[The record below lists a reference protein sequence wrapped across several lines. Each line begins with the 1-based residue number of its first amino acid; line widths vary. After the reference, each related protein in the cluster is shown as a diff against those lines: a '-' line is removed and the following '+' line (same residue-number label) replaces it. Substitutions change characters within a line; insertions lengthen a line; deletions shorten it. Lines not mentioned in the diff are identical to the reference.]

1 MKVQYV
7 PTAAIHQVWKD
18 VAPFIASAL
27 EHSKGEYTVDQAKVL
42 ASTGDWSIIVAVDEG
57 NQIHGAAAMRFFNR
71 PNDRVA
77 FIVTLGGKLITS
89 PETFEQ
95 LRHYCMSNGAT
106 VLEGTARESTARL
119 WARYGFEEKY
129 RIVGARL

>member
-1 MKVQYV
+1 MNVHFV
-7 PTAAIHQVWKD
+7 PLAAVHLVWKD
-18 VAPFIASAL
+18 VAQFLESAL
-27 EHSKGEYTVDQAKVL
+27 EHSKGEYSVEQAKVMV
-42 ASTGDWSIIVAVDEG
+42 SNGDWLLLVAVDEA
-57 NQIHGAAAMRFFNR
+57 NKIHGAAALRFFNR

-77 FIVTLGGKLITS
+77 FIVAMGGKLVTS

-95 LRHYCMSNGAT
+95 LKGICVSNGAT
-106 VLEGTARESTARL
+106 TIEGSARESTARL